1 MTQHIHWHE
10 GLFLQ
15 PHHMQQMQQ
24 NLVTQIRS
32 ERRLRF
38 AHAYGVISSEL
49 SGDALRNL
57 LVQFK
62 HLRVIMPSGV
72 EVEYPASADLQPLNL
87 QNAFDAGAEAVTVL
101 IGVPLWDPNG
111 ANVVT
116 GEGSEGWRSRRI
128 YKLSEIERPDE
139 NTGVHMHPMLVRRVN
154 ARLLLSTEDVS
165 GLETLPLVRVSR
177 SSADSGGLPTL
188 DPYFYPPCLL
198 IHGYAHLT
206 AILRDLTNQV
216 DANRRDLVTR
226 VSRGGTRGETTR
238 EAKFQAEHVFFLQTL
253 NKFSARLST
262 YLSTPGVTPF
272 EMYIE
277 LRDLLGELATLVPGY
292 DAMEVIAYDHDRPGV
307 VFGELSDKIRELL
320 QLISNQKFRR
330 AEFREE
336 DDIYVA
342 DLTAVRLTEA
352 SRCFLAVE
360 TEEDPRT
367 LVKLVEAQDR
377 FKVMARSNI
386 HQRIRGLTLREE
398 REVPLDLPAKPGL
411 HYFRIDPEDNRALWR
426 RIIVENTMAIRFT
439 VPEAAVDYKFT
450 LYTTYSDVAEEERR

>member
-15 PHHMQQMQQ
+15 PHHMQQMQH
-24 NLVTQIRS
+24 NLISQIRA
-32 ERRLRF
+32 ERRLHF
-38 AHAYGVISSEL
+38 PYAYGVISSEL
-49 SGDALRNL
+49 SADALRNL

-62 HLRVIMPSGV
+62 HLRVVMPSGI
-72 EVEYPASADLQPLNL
+72 EVEFPASADLPPLNL
-87 QNAFDAGAEAVTVL
+87 QHAFDAGAEAVTVM

-111 ANVVT
+111 ANVIT
-116 GEGSEGWRSRRI
+116 GDSGDSWKSRRI
-128 YKLSEIERPDE
+128 YKLNEIERPDE

-154 ARLLLSTEDVS
+154 ARLLLSNDDTS

-188 DPYFYPPCLL
+188 DPYFFPPCLL
-198 IHGYAHLT
+198 LHGYAHLL
-206 AILRDLTNQV
+206 AVVRDLSNQV

-226 VSRGGTRGETTR
+226 VSRGGTRGETVR
-238 EAKFQAEHVFFLQTL
+238 EAKFQSEHVFFLQTL
-253 NKFSARLST
+253 NKFSARLAIH
-262 YLSTPGVTPF
+262 LSTPGVTPF
-272 EMYIE
+272 ATYME

-292 DAMEVIAYDHDRPGV
+292 DAMEVSAYDHDRPGV
-307 VFGELSDKIRELL
+307 IFGELSDKIRELL

-336 DDIYVA
+336 GEIYIA
-342 DLTAVRLTEA
+342 ELTAVQLTEA
-352 SRCFLAVE
+352 SSCYLAVE

-377 FKVMARSNI
+377 FKVMAISNI
-386 HQRIRGLTLREE
+386 HQRVRGLTLREE

-439 VPEAAVDYKFT
+439 VSEQVDYKFT
-450 LYTTYSDVAEEERR
+450 LYTTYSDVGEEGRR

>member
-24 NLVTQIRS
+24 NLISQIRV

-38 AHAYGVISSEL
+38 AHSYGVISSEL
-49 SGDALRNL
+49 SDDALRNL

-62 HLRVIMPSGV
+62 HLRAVMPSGI
-72 EVEYPASADLQPLNL
+72 EVDYPLSADLQPLNL
-87 QNAFDAGAEAVTVL
+87 QNAFDAGAESVTVL
-101 IGVPLWDPNG
+101 MGVPLWDPNG

-116 GEGSEGWRSRRI
+116 VEGNEGWKSRRI
-128 YKLSEIERPDE
+128 YKLNEIERPDE
-139 NTGVHMHPMLVRRVN
+139 NTGVHVHPMLVRRVN
-154 ARLLLSTEDVS
+154 ARLMLSTDDIS
-165 GLETLPLVRVSR
+165 GLETLPLVRIAR

-188 DPYFYPPCLL
+188 DPYFFPPCLL
-198 IHGYAHLT
+198 LHGYAHL
-206 AILRDLTNQV
+206 AAVVRDLSNQV

-226 VSRGGTRGETTR
+226 VSRGGSRGENMR
-238 EAKFQAEHVFFLQTL
+238 EAKFQSEHMFFLQTL
-253 NKFSARLST
+253 NKFSARLAT
-262 YLSTPGVTPF
+262 YLTTPGVTPF

-292 DAMEVIAYDHDRPGV
+292 DAMEVTPYDHDRPGV

-320 QLISNQKFRR
+320 QLIANQKFRR
-330 AEFREE
+330 VEFREE
-336 DDIYVA
+336 GEVFVA
-342 DLTAVRLTEA
+342 ELTAVQLTEA
-352 SRCFLAVE
+352 SSCYLAVE

-377 FKVMARSNI
+377 FKVMALSNI
-386 HQRIRGLTLREE
+386 HQRVRGLTLREE

-411 HYFRIDPEDNRALWR
+411 HYFKIDPEDNRALWR

-439 VPEAAVDYKFT
+439 VADTVDYKFT
-450 LYTTYSDVAEEERR
+450 LYTTYTEASGEGLR

>member
-24 NLVTQIRS
+24 NIITQIRA

-38 AHAYGVISSEL
+38 AHSYGVIGSEL
-49 SGDALRNL
+49 SDDALRNL

-62 HLRVIMPSGV
+62 SLRLVMPSGL
-72 EVEYPASADLQPLNL
+72 EVDYPASADLTPLNL
-87 QNAFDAGAEAVTVL
+87 QNAFDAGAESVTVL

-116 GEGSEGWRSRRI
+116 AEGSEGWKSRRI

-154 ARLLLSTEDVS
+154 ARLMLSTDDAS
-165 GLETLPLVRVSR
+165 GLETLPLVRIAR

-188 DPYFYPPCLL
+188 DPYFFPPCLL
-198 IHGYAHLT
+198 LHGYPHLT
-206 AILRDLTNQV
+206 AIVRDLSNQV
-216 DANRRDLVTR
+216 DANRRDLLTR
-226 VSRGGTRGETTR
+226 VTRGGTRGENIR

-262 YLSTPGVTPF
+262 YLTTPGVTPF

-277 LRDLLGELATLVPGY
+277 LRDLLGELATLVQGY
-292 DAMEVIAYDHDRPGV
+292 DAMEVTPYDHDRPGV
-307 VFGELSDKIRELL
+307 VFGELSDKVRELL
-320 QLISNQKFRR
+320 QLIANQKFRR

-336 DDIYVA
+336 DEVYVA
-342 DLTAVRLTEA
+342 ELTAVQLTEA
-352 SRCFLAVE
+352 SSCYLAVE

-377 FKVMARSNI
+377 FKVMALSNI
-386 HQRIRGLTLREE
+386 HQRVRGLTLREE

-411 HYFRIDPEDNRALWR
+411 HYFKIDPDDNRSLWR

-439 VPEAAVDYKFT
+439 VADAVDYKFT
-450 LYTTYSDVAEEERR
+450 LYTTYSDVGEEGRR